1 MKITHHSRILVVVLV
16 LLCAWVAPA
25 SGQDVTGLQVTA
37 SSSQP
42 DTVTLSLKALDALE
56 QAVFTTTTI
65 WTDGET
71 RFSGVPLKALLA
83 HLGAQGR
90 SVEMVA
96 LNDYAVTMPIAELE
110 DGAPIVA
117 TRMNGETMSV
127 RDKGPYWVVFPY
139 DSNPKYST
147 ETTYSR
153 SIWQLNRL
161 KVID

>member
-1 MKITHHSRILVVVLV
+1 MTKTHHSRILAAVLV
-16 LLCAWVAPA
+16 LLTTWVAPA

-42 DTVTLSLKALDALE
+42 ETVTLSLEALDALD
-56 QAVFTTTTI
+56 QAAFTTTTI